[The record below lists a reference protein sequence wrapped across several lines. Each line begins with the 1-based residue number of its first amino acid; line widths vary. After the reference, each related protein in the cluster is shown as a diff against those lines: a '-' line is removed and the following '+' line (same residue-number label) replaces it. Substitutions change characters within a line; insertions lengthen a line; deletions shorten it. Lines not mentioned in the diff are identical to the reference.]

1 MPNNCYSKAI
11 IFFVTDRTHH
21 LAILMQQVHNYALE
35 SPFTGPY
42 SQFKQTIKQFM
53 YLGLAFTLASVLVL
67 FYHEKPAMFPQYR
80 TAVQA
85 IVYLSTLQA
94 LSDPQRE

>member
-1 MPNNCYSKAI
+1 
-11 IFFVTDRTHH
+11 
-21 LAILMQQVHNYALE
+21 
-35 SPFTGPY
+35 
-42 SQFKQTIKQFM
+42 M
-53 YLGLAFTLASVLVL
+53 YLGLVFTLASVLVL